1 MYPERRR
8 EHNDSE
14 RKRRDH
20 LRDAFHSLRDQVP
33 KLKENSKKPARI
45 TILHE
50 AGSYVSHLIDKHRYL
65 EKTKDS
71 EVKKRDKLL
80 KRLALL
86 QVNA

>member
-20 LRDAFHSLRDQVP
+20 LRNAFHVLRDQVP
-33 KLKENSKKPARI
+33 KLKETQKKPARI

-50 AGSYVSHLIDKHRYL
+50 ASSYVGHLLDKHRYL
-65 EKTKDS
+65 EKTK
-71 EVKKRDKLL
+71 EAEMKKREKLL
-80 KRLALL
+80 SRLALL
-86 QVNA
+86 QKA